1 MQLVIVVV
9 HLYLVVFNTTW
20 RTLSEL
26 SLSRLNYA
34 YNQLNKVVLVSAR
47 ARIPVKFPQ
56 NRHKSLVWLVQ
67 GHNIHSTN
75 IHCTYNTIHNT
86 I

>member
-20 RTLSEL
+20 RTLPEL

-34 YNQLNKVVLVSAR
+34 YNQLNLTKWSWFQPVLE
-47 ARIPVKFPQ
+47 
-56 NRHKSLVWLVQ
+56 SLLNSPRTDTTPWC
-67 GHNIHSTN
+67 G
-75 IHCTYNTIHNT
+75 
-86 I
+86 